1 MSYRSDDLRWQPLTQ
16 AAITFGH
23 STEHGK
29 WRVSN
34 RMVSAILSGS
44 LERTKHMRCYAD
56 TDSLQH
62 QFDGRLICMLFL
74 LNREIFIRS
83 QHYMCRTVIG

>member
-1 MSYRSDDLRWQPLTQ
+1 M
-16 AAITFGH
+16 AAVDAGSHYIRAF
-23 STEHGK
+23 
-29 WRVSN
+29 N
-34 RMVSAILSGS
+34 RTRQVAPIQSEWVSAILSGS
-44 LERTKHMRCYAD
+44 LEPTKHMRCYAD

-83 QHYMCRTVIG
+83 QHYMCRAVIG